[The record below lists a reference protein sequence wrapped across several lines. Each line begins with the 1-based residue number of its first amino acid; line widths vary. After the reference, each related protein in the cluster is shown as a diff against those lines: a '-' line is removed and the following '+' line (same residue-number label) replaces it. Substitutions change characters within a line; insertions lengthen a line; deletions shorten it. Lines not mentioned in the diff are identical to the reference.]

1 VFGRD
6 MILNIEHK
14 ANWEYIR
21 ARKQALINKNNDR
34 ENSKR
39 KHHTYKEGDMVML
52 RIGSENKYERPYG
65 GPHRIL
71 QVNTNGTVKLQI
83 GAVTDTINIRRLHP
97 YKDASSPVHGGECN
111 MRQARKRRKT

>member
-21 ARKQALINKNNDR
+21 ARKQALINKNNLR

-39 KHHTYKEGDMVML
+39 KHHTYQKGELVML

-71 QVNTNGTVKLQI
+71 RVNKNGTVKLQI
-83 GAVTDTINIRRLHP
+83 GAVTDTLTIRRLHP

-111 MRQARKRRKT
+111 MRQAKRRRTT